1 MIKLI
6 YRKNR
11 KYPIPINVSLSK
23 SHSAPMTELTLGW
36 RLSKGWSVSVS
47 VRDNINSYSSWT
59 LDGDYSAYTRSDYK
73 DRRWTPM
80 IGLSYYFNNK
90 VQPKYRNKKMLYNN
104 ESDSFV
110 LKSLYL
116 VYNHEKRRCSR
127 CALTKIIFLL

>member
-1 MIKLI
+1 
-6 YRKNR
+6 
-11 KYPIPINVSLSK
+11 
-23 SHSAPMTELTLGW
+23 MTELTLGW

-59 LDGDYSAYTRSDYK
+59 IDGDYSAYTRSDYK

-104 ESDSFV
+104 ESDSFKLEV
-110 LKSLYL
+110 K
-116 VYNHEKRRCSR
+116 
-127 CALTKIIFLL
+127 